1 MYCLVGISTC
11 PCPWPVQISALSIY
25 LVAYCQGAL
34 VAGDDT
40 GLPSLG
46 EEKIRNCELPFSGQ
60 MISGLLASLA
70 FVSRKFLGLDDT
82 TPLYEW
88 HNFDWYCI
96 TGLNPISLKG
106 SASPHAQGMWKLWC
120 HTLGQRKFID
130 MKTSIQLLKSFH
142 YWFNVFVVYIQPRQ
156 ILHGK
161 HKVTVQ
167 FAPLSCIDESLNV
180 EIPKSWQIG
189 SQQNQF

>member
-1 MYCLVGISTC
+1 MTLDCLPWVKKASLVG
-11 PCPWPVQISALSIY
+11 Q
-25 LVAYCQGAL
+25 
-34 VAGDDT
+34 
-40 GLPSLG
+40 
-46 EEKIRNCELPFSGQ
+46 KIRNCELPFSGQ

-106 SASPHAQGMWKLWC
+106 SASLHAQGMWKLWC

-161 HKVTVQ
+161 HKVTIQ